1 MDFGGEYSH
10 AVSEIGLTNA
20 LNRHLPRLESR
31 SVPQQRVQLHH
42 GTSGRLDL
50 LLSCVSGA
58 GRTKQHLVV
67 ELKRP
72 RTVLTE
78 AEVAQI
84 NSYAYAVTTDERYR
98 HDEQTRW
105 EFWLVGNSIDDV
117 VQWQHSDGY
126 VRNDG
131 RVTIRII
138 TWGAI
143 IDACEER
150 LRKQRERLN
159 YASDQTRSIE
169 YAQRVHADADVVP
182 LLTPRADDR
191 A

>member
-1 MDFGGEYSH
+1 M
-10 AVSEIGLTNA
+10 
-20 LNRHLPRLESR
+20 
-31 SVPQQRVQLHH
+31 
-42 GTSGRLDL
+42 
-50 LLSCVSGA
+50 SGA

-72 RTVLTE
+72 RTVLSD

-84 NSYAYAVTTDERYR
+84 NSYAYAVTTDQRYR
-98 HDEQTRW
+98 HDDQTRW

-117 VQWQHSDGY
+117 VQWQHPDGY
-126 VRNDG
+126 VRDDG
-131 RVTIRII
+131 RVTIGII

-159 YASDQTRSIE
+159 YASDQARRIE

-182 LLTPRADDR
+182 LLTPRADDS